1 MNSSSTLSSPR
12 VANSRFRSRR
22 GGFTLLEL
30 ILATAVGA
38 IVLLVINATFF
49 AALRLHNT
57 THDKIDQDLV
67 LQRTLAIVR
76 RDIEGLMLPP
86 NAQATTITLA
96 GQFVSDTGV
105 ATDADAN
112 GQRVSPDLYTN
123 SARIDGWSQFADA
136 QRVAYYLTPAADGGL
151 TKNLVRVVT
160 RNLLSVDEPI
170 TDDQTLITGLR
181 SATMSFYDGTD
192 WTDTWDSSAT
202 STLPSAIKFT
212 LVLEPPDLAANRAEP
227 GPVEMIVPVVVMTT
241 TSAQDAAA
249 ASTGQ

>member
-1 MNSSSTLSSPR
+1 MMNSSLTFSSPR
-12 VANSRFRSRR
+12 VSDRRLRSR

-57 THDKIDQDLV
+57 THDKIDRDLV

-76 RDIEGLMLPP
+76 RDLEGIMLPP
-86 NAQATTITLA
+86 AAQSTAVTLA
-96 GQFVSDTGV
+96 SQFVSDTGV
-105 ATDADAN
+105 TTDADAN

-123 SARIDGWSQFADA
+123 SGRIDGWSQFADA

-170 TDDQTLITGLR
+170 TDDQTLITGVR
-181 SATMSFYDGTD
+181 SATMAFYDGTD

-202 STLPSAIKFT
+202 STLPSAIKLT
-212 LVLEPPDLAANRAEP
+212 LVLEPADLAATRADP
-227 GPVEMIVPVVVMTT
+227 GPVELIVPVVVTTT